1 MMRKLMTSL
10 CLLCAIALWA
20 GRTLGAPSYCYT
32 FDAAAYSASPGV
44 TVPVSVYLQETF
56 GPGDTSVLASPGY
69 GMYGT
74 GVQVSWAGTAAVRSP
89 AAIAASA
96 AFSPLFT
103 VTDVTS
109 SYATLSEGWPTGVT
123 AYGSQYEPDVYR
135 LLVGT
140 FGFTVGTTPGAVTTL
155 TTSVFMP
162 GLNVVNDVPGTVLD
176 SAITNATATIT
187 VVTPEPCGLV
197 LLGMAALTCFAW
209 RCWGRRF
216 SGLSGV

>member
-1 MMRKLMTSL
+1 MRKSMTFL

-20 GRTLGAPSYCYT
+20 GKALGSPSYCYT
-32 FDAAAYSASPGV
+32 FDAAAYSARPGI

-74 GVQVSWAGTAAVRSP
+74 GVAVSWAGTATVQSP
-89 AAIAASA
+89 AAIVANA

-103 VTDVTS
+103 ATDVTS
-109 SYATLSEGWPTGVT
+109 SSATLSEGWPTDATV
-123 AYGSQYEPDVYR
+123 YGSQYEPDVYR

-140 FGFTVGTTPGAVTTL
+140 FEFAVGTTPGAVTTL

-187 VVTPEPCGLV
+187 VVTPEPGSLV
-197 LLGMAALTCFAW
+197 LLAMA
-209 RCWGRRF
+209 
-216 SGLSGV
+216 GLSMLGYTRYKLKWAP